1 MIELVLVEPEI
12 PPNTGNV
19 ARLAAA
25 LAAPLHLIEPLGF
38 DVSDRAVKRAGL
50 DYWEH
55 VRLTVHRDWA
65 SFLARSPRRLVYTS
79 SFAETRYSDLEYQ
92 PGDCLVFGKETAGLD
107 PRLWQETPGPL
118 IRIPHWGPVRS
129 LNLSNAVAVVAY
141 EAMRQLGGRGLLP
154 EPIDRADDRPPATPY
169 EARKRGGSPDSG

>member
-1 MIELVLVEPEI
+1 MIDLVLVEPEI

-19 ARLAAA
+19 SRLAAA
-25 LAAPLHLIEPLGF
+25 LDVPLHLIEPLGF
-38 DVSDRAVKRAGL
+38 DISDRAVKRAGL

-55 VRLTVHRDWA
+55 VRLQVHKDWQR
-65 SFLARSPRRLVYTS
+65 FLEARSPKRLIYAS
-79 SFAETRYSDLEYQ
+79 SFGEQLHTEITYQ

-107 PRLWQETPGPL
+107 PKIWQETPGPV

-141 EAMRQLGGRGLLP
+141 EAMRQLMARGELP
-154 EPIDRADDRPPATPY
+154 PPIDRPPDKPVLTPY
-169 EARKRGGSPDSG
+169 EQLKRGKD